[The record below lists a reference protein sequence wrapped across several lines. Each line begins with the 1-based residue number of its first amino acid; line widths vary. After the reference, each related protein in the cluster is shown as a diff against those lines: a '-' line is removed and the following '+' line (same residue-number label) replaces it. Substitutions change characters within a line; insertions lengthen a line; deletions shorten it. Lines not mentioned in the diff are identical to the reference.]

1 MNTCRA
7 HSKRT
12 GKPCRLPAEPGR
24 ELCRFHGGRTPRGMD
39 APTFRHGRYSKAFQ
53 AERAERFAAIQADPD
68 LLSTRAEI
76 AALTVRLEALI
87 ERAEE
92 SQRDAQG
99 DKAWGQII
107 RTSEA
112 LAALRTA
119 ELRRLEKLQ
128 AFMTL
133 EQGLALARLLSASVR
148 DRVASGLTGQ
158 ALIDAIHA
166 DIAAAYPVGVGGAA
180 GGALPDGGP
189 RG

>member
-1 MNTCRA
+1 M
-7 HSKRT
+7 HGRT
-12 GKPCRLPAEPGR
+12 
-24 ELCRFHGGRTPRGMD
+24 LCHMHGGKNPRGVD
-39 APTFRHGRYSKAFQ
+39 APGFRHGRYSKAFQ
-53 AERAERFAAIQADPD
+53 AERAARFAAIQADPD

-76 AALTVRLEALI
+76 AALTVRLESLI

-92 SQRDAQG
+92 AQRDAQG

-119 ELRRLEKLQ
+119 ELKRLEKLQ

-133 EQGLALARLLSASVR
+133 EQGLTLARLLSASVR
-148 DRVASGLTGQ
+148 DRVASGLSGQ
-158 ALIDAIHA
+158 ALIDAIHG
-166 DIAAAYPVGVGGAA
+166 DIAAAFPVGAGGAP

>member
-1 MNTCRA
+1 M
-7 HSKRT
+7 
-12 GKPCRLPAEPGR
+12 
-24 ELCRFHGGRTPRGMD
+24 HGGTRARGVD
-39 APTFRHGRYSKAFQ
+39 SPAFKHGRYSKAFQ
-53 AERAERFAAIQADPD
+53 AERAERFEAIQTDPD

-87 ERAEE
+87 ERAEGA
-92 SQRDAQG
+92 QRDAQG

-107 RTSEA
+107 RVAEA

-128 AFMTL
+128 GFMTL

-148 DRVASGLTGQ
+148 DRVASGLSGQ
-158 ALIDAIHA
+158 ALIDAIHG
-166 DIAAAYPVGVGGAA
+166 DIAAAFPVGTGGAP